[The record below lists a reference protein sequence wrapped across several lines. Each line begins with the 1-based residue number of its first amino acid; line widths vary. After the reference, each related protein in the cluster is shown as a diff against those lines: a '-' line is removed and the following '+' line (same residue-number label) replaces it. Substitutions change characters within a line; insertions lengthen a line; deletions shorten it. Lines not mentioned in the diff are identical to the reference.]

1 MESMLNRLKS
11 DIDGKD
17 DKVSMLRKELGEI
30 EEVNRKLSVK
40 LSKILKPPN
49 GFLPTVR
56 AFDSMLRDAYRT
68 YHLGFDYFFLG
79 PGPVNGNGIWDLGS

>member
-40 LSKILKPPN
+40 LSKILKP
-49 GFLPTVR
+49 
-56 AFDSMLRDAYRT
+56 
-68 YHLGFDYFFLG
+68 
-79 PGPVNGNGIWDLGS
+79 